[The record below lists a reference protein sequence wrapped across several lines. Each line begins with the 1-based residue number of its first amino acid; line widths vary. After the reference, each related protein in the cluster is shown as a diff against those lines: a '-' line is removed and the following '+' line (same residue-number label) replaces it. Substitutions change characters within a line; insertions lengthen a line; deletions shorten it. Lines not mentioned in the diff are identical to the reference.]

1 MSMLGSRTTSKASPV
16 TRAAPPVIDFARST
30 SRSATAVIWI
40 GRPARR
46 VISSWLRVSTVQVP
60 PPTVPMPSRPT
71 LMGFMLSLVL

>member
-16 TRAAPPVIDFARST
+16 TLTEPPVSDIARSV

-46 VISSWLRVSTVQVP
+46 VISS
-60 PPTVPMPSRPT
+60 
-71 LMGFMLSLVL
+71 